1 MGGGQMALI
10 VGTVVLL
17 AALVL
22 NVNRSLLKSTDQT
35 IEAEAILA
43 GTSAAQQVIDL
54 ISDKEFDEAAIGTYI
69 ENVSDFTSPASL
81 GSDAGETINNYDDV
95 DDYNGSSLS
104 VATPRMGNYTAW
116 IDVHYVNPA
125 SPGTISGSR
134 TRMKRIDVSVY
145 SSYLPDTLEMF
156 YYASY

>member
-1 MGGGQMALI
+1 MGGGQMSLI

-22 NVNRSLLKSTDQT
+22 NVNRSLLTSTDQT

-54 ISDKEFDEAAIGTYI
+54 ISDKEFDEATIGTYV
-69 ENVSDFTSPASL
+69 ENVADFTTPASL
-81 GSDAGETINNYDDV
+81 GADAGETMSTYDDV
-95 DDYNGSSLS
+95 DDYDGDSLT
-104 VATPRMGNYTAW
+104 VATPRMGNYKAW
-116 IDVHYVNPA
+116 ITVNYVNPA

-145 SSYLPDTLEMF
+145 SSYLPDTLEMS

>member
-1 MGGGQMALI
+1 MGGGQMALV

-22 NVNRSLLKSTDQT
+22 TVNRGLLKSTDQT

-43 GTSAAQQVIDL
+43 GASAAQQVIDI
-54 ISDKEFDEAAIGTYI
+54 ISDKEFDEATVGVYV
-69 ENVSDFTSPASL
+69 ENVSDFTSPAYL
-81 GSDAGETINNYDDV
+81 GADAGESLSNYDDV
-95 DDYNGSSLS
+95 DDYNGVSM
-104 VATPRMGNYTAW
+104 VIPTPRMGNYTAS
-116 IDVHYVNPA
+116 VEVNYVNPD

-134 TRMKRIDVSVY
+134 TRMKRIEVNVY